1 MRKPKM
7 FLLLSEIW
15 SMTDPRDLPRV
26 VELAVEA
33 EKAGFDGVMV
43 GEHVVS
49 GPNSARNGTPA
60 NPRDWLRAGNQPS
73 MYPHP
78 SSLHLLAAIAAR
90 TTTVRLL
97 AAALLTPLRHPLT
110 IAKEM
115 ATVDLIS
122 RGRLI
127 VLPSVSWQEEEYAAL
142 GVPFNKRGKILD
154 EQLAIWEKL
163 WTKGSPVSHDGQM
176 FQFGETYVE
185 PGPYRP
191 GGPPL
196 WFGGR
201 GSQPHLLRR
210 AVRYGKGYWPVV
222 PLTVEETAT
231 LRSALVA
238 AGRDPDDFEIGA
250 MLSGTPFKGAD
261 DLLNLD
267 EALAPVR
274 SLWDRGVTTF
284 LIKPS
289 VFMDDDAG
297 IGDFCRDVI
306 AKVNEITA

>member
-15 SMTDPRDLPRV
+15 SMTDGRDLLRV

-33 EKAGFDGVMV
+33 ERAGFDGVMV

-49 GPNSARNGTPA
+49 GANSAKNGTPA
-60 NPRDWLRAGNQPS
+60 NRRDWLRVGNQPP
-73 MYPHP
+73 MYSHP

-90 TTTVRLL
+90 TTNLRLL
-97 AAALLTPLRHPLT
+97 AAALITPLRHPLT

-122 RGRLI
+122 RGRLT
-127 VLPSVSWQEEEYAAL
+127 VLPSVSWQNEEYQAL
-142 GVPFNKRGKILD
+142 GVLFHKRGKILD
-154 EQLAIWEKL
+154 EQLAIWQKL
-163 WTKGSPVSHDGQM
+163 WTDGSPVSHDGEM
-176 FQFGETYVE
+176 FQFEKAYVE
-185 PGPYRP
+185 PTPYRR

-201 GSQPHLLRR
+201 GLQPHLLRR
-210 AVRYGKGYWPVV
+210 AVRYGQGYWPVV
-222 PLTVEETAT
+222 PLTDGETAQ
-231 LRSALVA
+231 LRSALAA
-238 AGRDPDDFEIGA
+238 AGRSIDDFEIGA
-250 MLSGTPFKGAD
+250 MLSGLPFKGTD
-261 DLLNLD
+261 DLLDLD

-274 SLWDRGVTTF
+274 TLWDRGVSAF

-289 VFMDDDAG
+289 LFMDDDAG
-297 IGDFCRDVI
+297 VGEFCRTVV
-306 AKVNEITA
+306 AKMARITA